1 MPSYDMT
8 GTVKEVMDEITFDSG
23 FNKREFVVTSED
35 DRFPQDIKFEC
46 VKDKCAL
53 LNDYQPGQRITVTFD
68 LRGNNKNSTGR
79 YFVNLTAWRIQTAD
93 QAAGDQGGG
102 APANANAPA
111 APTNDGPPLEQ
122 MAEPF
127 DDPDNLPF

>member
-8 GTVKEVMDEITFDSG
+8 GTVKEVMDEVTFDSG
-23 FNKREFVVTSED
+23 FNKREFVVTSEE

-46 VKDKCAL
+46 VKDKCSL
-53 LNDYQPGQRITVTFD
+53 LNDVQLGQRITVTFD

-79 YFVNLTAWRIQTAD
+79 YFVNLTAWRIQAAD
-93 QAAGDQGGG
+93 AG
-102 APANANAPA
+102 APAQAG
-111 APTNDGPPLEQ
+111 APTNGGASAPPAPNDGPPLDQ

-127 DDPDNLPF
+127 GDPDNLPF

>member
-8 GTVKEVMDEITFDSG
+8 GTVKEVMDEVTFGSG
-23 FNKREFVVTSED
+23 FNKREFVVTSEE

-53 LNDYQPGQRITVTFD
+53 LNDVQPGQRLTVTFD

-79 YFVNLTAWRIQTAD
+79 YFVNLTAWRL
-93 QAAGDQGGG
+93 QAAGEGGGG
-102 APANANAPA
+102 AAAAPQDNQSFSAAPA
-111 APTNDGPPLEQ
+111 PDGPPLDQ
-122 MAEPF
+122 IAEPI

>member
-8 GTVKEVMDEITFDSG
+8 GTVKEVMDEVTFNSG

-46 VKDKCAL
+46 VKEKCSL
-53 LNDYQPGQRITVTFD
+53 LNDVQPGQRITVTFD
-68 LRGNNKNSTGR
+68 LRGSNKNSTGR
-79 YFVNLTAWRIQTAD
+79 YFVNLTAWRLQGAD
-93 QAAGDQGGG
+93 EG
-102 APANANAPA
+102 APAAGGDQAYAASPAPVPA
-111 APTNDGPPLEQ
+111 DGPPLDQ
-122 MAEPF
+122 MAEPM